1 MCTPKIWMVPHLLP
15 ATPRSLHHLCSV
27 RCSRCSSDSQT
38 LYVHM
43 IKPWCRRDNTTQRC
57 TRTLRFAHVH
67 LGWNR
72 KQAVTELIF
81 PNFNL
86 SLRYQHFEN
95 KTNINIRNLPK
106 FKAAVVIWG
115 NAWGSINFLLT
126 LLQITYNALSSSD
139 PSADVT
145 NQRGRIFKLSNE
157 TSHVFQGLYPG
168 TTYIFNIKAS
178 TIKGFGPPV
187 SITIITKIAGN
198 GFQMFW
204 ADLVATVFPLF

>member
-15 ATPRSLHHLCSV
+15 ATPRSLHHLCSI

-38 LYVHM
+38 LCVHM
-43 IKPWCRRDNTTQRC
+43 IKPWCRWDNTTQRC
-57 TRTLRFAHVH
+57 TQNAEIRTRSF
-67 LGWNR
+67 GMKQETGCNR
-72 KQAVTELIF
+72 TYF
-81 PNFNL
+81 PKFQPVA
-86 SLRYQHFEN
+86 QHFEN
-95 KTNINIRNLPK
+95 KTNINIRKWTK

-115 NAWGSINFLLT
+115 NAWGSINFSLT

-168 TTYIFNIKAS
+168 TTYIFTIKAS

-204 ADLVATVFPLF
+204 TDLVATVFPLF